1 MPKMK
6 SKKGVRKRM
15 RLTKHGKVKRH
26 RTKSGHMMV
35 VKSAK
40 QRRRL
45 RKAVILTG
53 AAAKRAVHLIGPR

>member
-6 SKKGVRKRM
+6 SKKGMRKRIS
-15 RLTKHGKVKRH
+15 LTKHGKVKRY
-26 RTKSGHMMV
+26 RAKSGHMMV

-45 RKAVILTG
+45 RKSVILTG
-53 AAAKRAVHLIGPR
+53 APAKRAVHLIGSR